1 MTLGEKIKYLRKK
14 RGMTQSDLAG
24 EFMTRNMLSQIE
36 RGAALPSMQTIEH
49 MASVLRVDPSVF
61 FDCGRSVEELEAK
74 ELVDEIKGYYA
85 DNKYAMCIR
94 IASSVSDLPE
104 KDEISLILY
113 DCFYREGILR
123 FENSDLKGALDYLN
137 KAEEYAKQTV
147 FPAFYEGRICFMKE
161 LIDAYTSKSHIVPG
175 SLLTAVSYEPDN
187 FYEYVLYV
195 LLKTLIENNQIDR
208 AVAIYDIVRFKNEGY
223 RIHLNAR
230 LAATRFNYERAKQ
243 LLLSVV
249 DRENE
254 FTSPFLF
261 EVYEDLERYC
271 KALEDYETAYRCAI
285 IKENY
290 RFGS

>member
-49 MASVLRVDPSVF
+49 MASVLKVDPSVF
-61 FDCGRSVEELEAK
+61 FDCGSSVKELEGK

-85 DNKYAMCIR
+85 DKKYGMCIR
-94 IASSVSDLPE
+94 LASSVSDLP
-104 KDEISLILY
+104 KNDEIALILY
-113 DCFYREGILR
+113 DCFYREGVLR
-123 FENSDLKGALDYLN
+123 FENSDLRGALDYLN
-137 KAEEYAKQTV
+137 IAEEYAQQMV

-161 LIDAYTSKSHIVPG
+161 LIKAYTSKSHIVPI

-230 LAATRFNYERAKQ
+230 LAATRFNYERAKE

-254 FTSPFLF
+254 FTAPFLF
-261 EVYEDLERYC
+261 EVYEDLERYS